1 MRSFIIR
8 PALSSLYQKGQVSKR
23 ITVKWCILYIV
34 TLRNLL
40 TGSGRSPPLLFHV
53 RESLASRFH
62 AGYSG
67 FQLLDTGFLSM
78 ELELRIPD
86 F

>member
-23 ITVKWCILYIV
+23 ITVNWCVLYVI

-40 TGSGRSPPLLFHV
+40 TGSGTSPPLSVHV
-53 RESLASRFH
+53 KESLDFGFH
-62 AGYSG
+62 AGDSG
-67 FQLLDTGFLSM
+67 FPVPDTGFLSM
-78 ELELRIPD
+78 ELELRIPG

>member
-1 MRSFIIR
+1 MRSFITR

-23 ITVKWCILYIV
+23 ITVEWCILYIV

-40 TGSGRSPPLLFHV
+40 TGSGTSPPLSLHV
-53 RESLASRFH
+53 RESLDSRFH
-62 AGYSG
+62 AGDST
-67 FQLLDTGFLSM
+67 FQVLDTGSLSM
-78 ELELRIPD
+78 ELGLRIPD